1 MRSEIM
7 RAVVQR
13 VSSASVSVDGKE
25 IAAIEK
31 GLVIFIGVGNEDVK
45 KDAEY
50 LAEKVIGLRIF
61 EDSDGKMN
69 KSLQDIGGELLVVS
83 QFTLMGDVRKGRR
96 PSFTDAALPEVA
108 EELYSFFVE
117 NCKNKIK
124 KVKTGQFQADML
136 VKINNDGP
144 VTILLDSKKQF

>member
-1 MRSEIM
+1 M

-69 KSLQDIGGELLVVS
+69 ESLQDIGGELLVVS

>member
-1 MRSEIM
+1 
-7 RAVVQR
+7 
-13 VSSASVSVDGKE
+13 
-25 IAAIEK
+25 
-31 GLVIFIGVGNEDVK
+31 
-45 KDAEY
+45 
-50 LAEKVIGLRIF
+50 
-61 EDSDGKMN
+61 MN

>member
-1 MRSEIM
+1 M

-13 VSSASVSVDGKE
+13 VLSASVSVDGKE

>member
-1 MRSEIM
+1 M

>member
-1 MRSEIM
+1 M

-13 VSSASVSVDGKE
+13 VLSASVSVDGKE

-69 KSLQDIGGELLVVS
+69 ESLQDIGGELLVVS